1 VKNILFILIILTSLS
16 SFCQFK
22 ITGYFNT
29 EIGLTYEFTDNFQI
43 EARVHDNLG
52 IEFNTELSLFYTFI
66 SKDDYNVNFGMGI
79 STFPFHS
86 KNIKFLE
93 SLYLPL
99 QIEITPFKEV
109 KKIGL
114 VLESAYHFSEV
125 TKASGIRNSI
135 GIRYI
140 FN

>member
-1 VKNILFILIILTSLS
+1 
-16 SFCQFK
+16 
-22 ITGYFNT
+22 
-29 EIGLTYEFTDNFQI
+29 
-43 EARVHDNLG
+43 
-52 IEFNTELSLFYTFI
+52 
-66 SKDDYNVNFGMGI
+66 MGI

-125 TKASGIRNSI
+125 TDASGIRNSI